1 MATKLYEVLVDFFDG
16 QDGRKF
22 YAKGWVYPKGHT
34 PTEERIEELSSSE
47 NALGKPVIRE
57 KPLTAVAPEVA
68 EEADEVED
76 EVVEEVEVDDE
87 PAEYEEDDHV
97 DVVIEDDKIT
107 TWEDLTIPQLK
118 KVLDE
123 RGLEYKSKDNKSAL
137 IKKLENE

>member
-16 QDGRKF
+16 QDGRRF
-22 YAKGWVYPKGHT
+22 YAKGWIYPKGHT

-47 NALGKPVIRE
+47 NALGTPVIRE
-57 KPLTAVAPEVA
+57 KPLHAVAPEVA
-68 EEADEVED
+68 EEAVEVED

-97 DVVIEDDKIT
+97 EVLIEDDKIT
-107 TWEDLTIPQLK
+107 SWEDLTVPQLK
-118 KVLDE
+118 KVLEE
-123 RGLEYKSKDNKSAL
+123 RGLEYKAKDRKPDL

>member
-1 MATKLYEVLVDFFDG
+1 MATKFYEVLVDFFDG
-16 QDGRKF
+16 EDGRKF
-22 YAKGWVYPKGHT
+22 YAKGWIYPKGHT

-47 NALGKPVIRE
+47 NALGTPVIRE
-57 KPLTAVAPEVA
+57 KPLHAVAPEVA

-97 DVVIEDDKIT
+97 DVLIEDDKIT
-107 TWEDLTIPQLK
+107 EWTDLTVPQLK

-123 RGLEYKSKDNKSAL
+123 RGITYKSKDKKSDL
-137 IKKLENE
+137 IEKLENE